1 MRGMIAKCACGKDN
15 ENGPTV
21 PKASQTVG
29 LRRAHESSTTLLDH
43 GVAVH
48 VALGDVIYVHR
59 ERDADTWHEE
69 HAWVVDG

>member
-1 MRGMIAKCACGKDN
+1 M
-15 ENGPTV
+15 

-29 LRRAHESSTTLLDH
+29 LRRVNEAETRLLDH

-59 ERDADTWHEE
+59 TEKDSTWHEE
-69 HAWVVDG
+69 HAWVVDGR